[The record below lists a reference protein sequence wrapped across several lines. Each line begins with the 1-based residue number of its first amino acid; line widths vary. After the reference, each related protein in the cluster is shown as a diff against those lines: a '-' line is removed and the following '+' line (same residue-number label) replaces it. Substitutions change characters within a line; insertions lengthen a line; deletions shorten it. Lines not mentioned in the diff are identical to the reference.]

1 MTAANA
7 DIATIFAT
15 YADLLEIGGANP
27 FRVRAYRRAAMT
39 IDNLPHSMAEM
50 VQAGEDLS
58 KLPGIGKELAA
69 KIAEIVET
77 GHLHNLDELEKSIP
91 GELARIVALPGIGPK
106 RVGMLHDELGIETL
120 EQLEAAAKAGRIS
133 TLRGFGAKTER
144 RILEALAHHA
154 GAETRIRLAAA
165 EEVARPL
172 MDYLANGK
180 GVARVVVAGSYR
192 RRRETVG
199 DLDILVTCPPRAK
212 VMDRFVAHPDVAE
225 VVSKGGTRSTVRLR
239 SGLQVDLRVV
249 PDASYGAALHY
260 FTGSKAHNIAIRRRG
275 VERGLK
281 INEYGVFRGKT
292 RIGWRTEEEVF
303 AAVGLPYI
311 EPELR
316 EDRGEI
322 AAAEEG
328 RLPRLVTVADIRGD
342 LHCHTKASDGTASL
356 EEIAAAAMG
365 AGYQYLAITDHSK
378 HVTIAHGLDDR
389 AFRRQAEE
397 IDRLNERL
405 DGIRL
410 LKSAE
415 VDILKDGSLDLADAT
430 LAELD
435 MVVGAVHYGFGL
447 PAAQQTDRLIRA
459 MDNPHFTILAH
470 PSGRLLGERPAYAL
484 DMERLLRAALERGCV
499 LEVNAQPKRLDLTD
513 VYCRAA
519 KDMGLKL
526 AISTDTHHP
535 DQLAFMRF
543 GVDQARRGWL
553 EPGDVV
559 NTRSWPDLKRLLA
572 RS

>member
-106 RVGMLHDELGIETL
+106 RVGVLHDELGIETL

-180 GVARVVVAGSYR
+180 AVARVVVAGSYR

-292 RIGWRTEEEVF
+292 RIGGRTEEEVF

-415 VDILKDGSLDLADAT
+415 VDIHKDGSLDLADAT

>member
-106 RVGMLHDELGIETL
+106 RVGVLHDELGIETL

-292 RIGWRTEEEVF
+292 RIGGRTEEEVF